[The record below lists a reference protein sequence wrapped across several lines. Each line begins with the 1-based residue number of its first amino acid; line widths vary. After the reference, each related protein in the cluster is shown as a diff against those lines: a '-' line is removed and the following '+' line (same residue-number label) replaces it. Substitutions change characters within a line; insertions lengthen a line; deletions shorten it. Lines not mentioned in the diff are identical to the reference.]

1 MIRVFTGSDRKKI
14 DAEVKKILGEGYEV
28 FDGENLKIE
37 DIVNIFLGSSL
48 FAEKR
53 KILLKDLTPARG
65 TGGAGGAKAGDG
77 GNSGGSSSSGNSGVD
92 FYEEMVK
99 YIDTPHE
106 IVIWETNVSQ
116 KKTYKDFIKNSKVEV
131 KKYDLAPK
139 IDMRQVFSIYDAAL
153 VDGKRAVKLLE
164 EIEGEQDPYMFF
176 GLLVS
181 QAIKKFEW
189 RQGIRER
196 RILKELSRVDMQM
209 KTTAVEPWLLIKSF
223 LLRLKTI

>member
-1 MIRVFTGSDRKKI
+1 MIRVFTGSDRNKI
-14 DAEVKKILGEGYEV
+14 AAEVKKILGEDYEV
-28 FDGENLKIE
+28 FDGENLKVE

-65 TGGAGGAKAGDG
+65 EEAR
-77 GNSGGSSSSGNSGVD
+77 D
-92 FYEEMVK
+92 FYEEIIK
-99 YIDTPHE
+99 YVNTPHE

-116 KKTYKDFIKNSKVEV
+116 KKTYKDFVKTKGVEV
-131 KKYDLAPK
+131 KKFDLKPEV
-139 IDMRQVFSIYDAAL
+139 DMRAVFNIYDMAL
-153 VDGKRAVKLLE
+153 INGEKAIAELE
-164 EIEGEQDPYMFF
+164 KIQERQEPYMFF

-181 QAIKKFEW
+181 QAIKKYEW
-189 RQGIRER
+189 RQGEKEK
-196 RILKELSRVDMQM
+196 RILKELSKVDMQM